1 MNIDYGTRNFL
12 IVDDFGGFRSMLR
25 GMLQMLGAKNIDDAA
40 DGARAIGKMARQKY
54 DVILCDYNLG
64 DGQDGQGVLE
74 EAKCR
79 GLVGYS
85 TAFIMITAENTMRM
99 VMGAVEYKP
108 DDYLTKP
115 FNKGLLKKRLDKVV
129 GKKADL
135 NRVLVS
141 ADQGDY
147 MRAIKYCDKEIVE
160 NPRAALDIAKIKG
173 EICLKI
179 KKYDLA
185 EKIYQ
190 KVLSVKPL
198 VWARLGMGKLFY
210 LRGEYDESI
219 EILQD
224 LIMENKL
231 LVEAYDLLALAMQAQ
246 GDNEKA
252 QHILANAVE
261 LSPKAITRQKTLGKI
276 AYENKDLNAA
286 EQALKVSVK
295 LGKNS
300 YLKSPDDHFFL
311 GKVLL
316 EQNKADDALKLI
328 LETRKEFKRDD
339 TVSIGTKI
347 LEAMAFK
354 KKGSDEAGRRI
365 FQDACKEFSNGMQA
379 LPKQIVADM
388 VDACEQFGEGEM
400 SEVLHKALKGAKG
413 EKINLSSSGAMDS
426 FEYLRMNMLGI
437 ELYSEGKV
445 EEAATLFEK
454 SATKLRTNIS
464 VNMNAAQ
471 TLLELTSAS
480 GKPEKAVLKR
490 IRRYLDQAKKIDS
503 SNEKYEKLEVL
514 YTQVVA

>member
-1 MNIDYGTRNFL
+1 MNIDYSTRNFL

-54 DVILCDYNLG
+54 DVVLCDYNLG

-79 GLVGYS
+79 ELVGYS

-135 NRVLVS
+135 NRVLVA

-147 MRAIKYCDKEIVE
+147 LRAIKYCDKEIVE
-160 NPRAALDIAKIKG
+160 NPRMALDVAKIKG
-173 EICLKI
+173 EICLKV

-198 VWARLGMGKLFY
+198 VWARLGMGKLLY
-210 LRGEYDESI
+210 LKGEYDEAI

-224 LIMENKL
+224 LVMENKL
-231 LVEAYDLLALAMQAQ
+231 LVEAYDLLSLAMLEQ
-246 GDNEKA
+246 GDRERA
-252 QHILANAVE
+252 QNILANAVE
-261 LSPKAITRQKTLGKI
+261 LSPKAIARQKNLGQL
-276 AYENKDLNAA
+276 AYENHDLAVA
-286 EQALKVSVK
+286 EQALKAAVK
-295 LGKNS
+295 LGKTS
-300 YLKSPDDHFFL
+300 YLRSPDDHFFL
-311 GKVLL
+311 SKVLL
-316 EQNKADDALKLI
+316 QQSKTDDALKLI
-328 LETRKEFKRDD
+328 LETRKDFKRDD
-339 TVSIGTKI
+339 TVGIGTKI

-354 KKGSDEAGRRI
+354 KKGNDESGKRI
-365 FQDACKEFSNGMQA
+365 FQEACKDFASGIQA

-400 SEVLHKALKGAKG
+400 SEVLREAVCDASSD
-413 EKINLSSSGAMDS
+413 KINLSASGAMDS
-426 FEYLRMNMLGI
+426 FESLRMNMLGI
-437 ELYSEGKV
+437 ELHAEGKSS
-445 EEAATLFEK
+445 EAAALFEK
-454 SATKLRTNIS
+454 AATKLRKNIS

-471 TLLELTSAS
+471 TLLELMSNS
-480 GKPEKAVLKR
+480 GKTEKAVLKR
-490 IRRYLDQAKKIDS
+490 VRGYLDQAKKIDS

-514 YTQVVA
+514 YSQVVA